1 MGLAKVIDGP
11 VAVIGDVHGQ
21 TDKLDIVL
29 RKLQALPDYRD
40 RWIVFIGDLVD
51 RGPDPRGAI
60 ETVVRLQHDHGRTT
74 AISGN
79 HEFAMAASLQVIDT
93 PCYSDWDKRWLDHYG
108 SQQTFASYG
117 AEFGQLDEL
126 RDKLPI
132 EHKQFLADLPW
143 CIEHEDY
150 FFVHAGLD
158 PHIPFEVQ
166 RSILRERD
174 FTLNR
179 PPWLCSKALTHA
191 QTPEDCPFT
200 IVSGHVPVPEVQFSH
215 RKILIDTTGGVA
227 GDLSCVLLPEGR
239 VVTSGHGT
247 SRRPARRP
255 AAPPVKEKTGWL
267 GLW

>member
-1 MGLAKVIDGP
+1 MGLSKVIDGP

-29 RKLQALPDYRD
+29 RQLQALPDYRD

-51 RGPDPRGAI
+51 RGADPRGAI
-60 ETVVRLQHDHGRTT
+60 ETVVRLHHDRGRTT

-79 HEFAMAASLQVIDT
+79 HEFAMAASLKLIDT
-93 PCYSDWDKRWLDHYG
+93 PSHSDWDNRWLDHYG

-117 AEFGQLDEL
+117 VEFGQLDEL
-126 RDKLPI
+126 RDKLPE

-143 CIEHEDY
+143 CVEHEDY

-158 PHIPFEVQ
+158 PNMSFEVQ

-174 FTLNR
+174 FTLKR
-179 PPWLCSKALTHA
+179 PPWLCSKTLTHA
-191 QTPEDCPFT
+191 QTPHDCPFT
-200 IVSGHVPVPEVQFSH
+200 IISGHVPVPEVRFSH
-215 RKILIDTTGGVA
+215 RKILIDTTGGVD

-239 VVTSGHGT
+239 VITSGHGPSRNS
-247 SRRPARRP
+247 SRRPVT
-255 AAPPVKEKTGWL
+255 PVREQAVWPRL
-267 GLW
+267 M